1 MAPMTTRRRLIAT
14 GIALAALGLTGCG
27 MDVQTLQPYTP
38 ADGIN
43 VDVAGIKVRGALIVA
58 GASGPGLLSV
68 GIIAQNAD
76 ALTGVSGAALSP
88 DGKSEYPLAVTVPA
102 SIPLPA
108 ATLVPITDK
117 GIVVTSPA
125 LKAGL
130 LANIVLSFQSGQKV
144 AMTIPVISRDEAPY
158 RTLPPVGGASSAPA
172 SPAASATPGSTPTAG
187 TSSTPTATAT
197 RS

>member
-14 GIALAALGLTGCG
+14 GIALAALGLSGCG

-76 ALTGVSGAALSP
+76 ALTGVSGEALSP
-88 DGKSEYPLAVTVPA
+88 DGKSGEPLTVTGPA

-117 GIVVTSPA
+117 GIVVSSPA

-130 LANIVLSFQSGQKV
+130 LARIVLSFQSGQKV
-144 AMTIPVISRDEAPY
+144 AMTIPVLSRDEAPY
-158 RTLPPVGGASSAPA
+158 RTLPPAGGASSTPA
-172 SPAASATPGSTPTAG
+172 SASP
-187 TSSTPTATAT
+187 SSTPTASTSATPGATAT